1 MVCLLCMHTAT
12 VALINNKYIFRKSVI
27 SVFINNWIPKTIT
40 KSNII
45 SQNKSN
51 LSIKKMGLN
60 EEFPPENNAVE
71 FAAIK
76 ANSVNRNTAAPS
88 FDEIGHQVKEPQIPT
103 QNETFIM
110 NFTSDDEPTAMVQSP
125 SIIQNPSSRAI
136 TDNNIGAC
144 EKIIVTILVLIAI
157 EVVIF
162 VGYIGSRF

>member
-88 FDEIGHQVKEPQIPT
+88 FDEIGHQVK
-103 QNETFIM
+103 
-110 NFTSDDEPTAMVQSP
+110 
-125 SIIQNPSSRAI
+125 
-136 TDNNIGAC
+136 
-144 EKIIVTILVLIAI
+144 
-157 EVVIF
+157 
-162 VGYIGSRF
+162 